1 MTGAMRILL
10 TVATVC
16 LLATP
21 LYAGSSSSA
30 SKNPF
35 GSDSAEQRQAR
46 KAEIRDLQE
55 REDRAHQVQE
65 QREVEHPEMNY
76 EEREEESDE

>member
-1 MTGAMRILL
+1 MRLLL
-10 TVATVC
+10 TAATVC

-21 LYAGSSSSA
+21 LYAGSNSSA

-35 GSDSAEQRQAR
+35 GSEGTEQRQAR

-55 REDRAHQVQE
+55 REERAHQVQQ
-65 QREVEHPEMNY
+65 QREIEHPEMNY
-76 EEREEESDE
+76 EERQEEPEE